1 MDYYDVMCYEM
12 EDPTIEEL
20 LAAEAID
27 FEDYAGA
34 MYEDEMYEKYVEEMT
49 AKHDA
54 ELAYEGGYCG

>member
-1 MDYYDVMCYEM
+1 MKYFDTMCYGM

-20 LAAEAID
+20 IAAEAID
-27 FEDYAGA
+27 FED
-34 MYEDEMYEKYVEEMT
+34 EMYEEMT

>member
-1 MDYYDVMCYEM
+1 MDYYDVMCYGM

-34 MYEDEMYEKYVEEMT
+34 MYEDEMYVEEM
-49 AKHDA
+49 AVKYEA

>member
-1 MDYYDVMCYEM
+1 MKYFDTMCYGM

-20 LAAEAID
+20 LADETID
-27 FEDYAGA
+27 FDDYAGT
-34 MYEDEMYEKYVEEMT
+34 MYEDEMYEKWVEEMT

>member
-1 MDYYDVMCYEM
+1 MKYFDTMCYGM
-12 EDPTIEEL
+12 EDPTIEEM

-27 FEDYAGA
+27 FEDYAGT
-34 MYEDEMYEKYVEEMT
+34 MYEDEMYAEMA